1 MYWLVYIDLPTTSAR
16 ELLRL
21 KALSDG
27 RRWILSTNKKKRHRI
42 RCRQRRPIHL
52 CAAFISLVFFYRS
65 LKTLRWDHKYVD
77 CVQLRTAF
85 LFNLIK
91 GLFTVA
97 KQKFQN
103 RAFTKLR
110 NPWENSAEW
119 PPRGFGDS
127 GSNRKNLWLDESTGM
142 CDKKRENK
150 RNDSWLIKYC
160 GKFSWT
166 GTFSW

>member
-65 LKTLRWDHKYVD
+65 LKTPRWDHKYVD
-77 CVQLRTAF
+77 RVLSQVICRHERNTY
-85 LFNLIK
+85 K
-91 GLFTVA
+91 ER
-97 KQKFQN
+97 N
-103 RAFTKLR
+103 RANAAYSISLQPHKRALHGCETKISKPRVYKTKESLR
-110 NPWENSAEW
+110 EQRWMAAT
-119 PPRGFGDS
+119 RF
-127 GSNRKNLWLDESTGM
+127 RRQRL
-142 CDKKRENK
+142 
-150 RNDSWLIKYC
+150 
-160 GKFSWT
+160 
-166 GTFSW
+166 